1 MSPLDFRSLV
11 HKSHCLYWCWW
22 WVDITGAMVLA
33 QPSLCA
39 QLFVHTYVLVHL
51 FVHVHV
57 CAGTCV
63 CSYVE
68 AGGQSWVSFLRP
80 YCLSIAWRC
89 QSQESECLY
98 SSVLAWENEPPHL
111 ALFMQ
116 VLMFE
121 HGSSFLEGKHFADW
135 NPPCS
140 LSLLVHGP
148 VVAAPENLFSLLI
161 QRHVACS
168 SLSHLASC
176 QLI

>member
-1 MSPLDFRSLV
+1 MMGRYHWGNGFGTAISVGSIP
-11 HKSHCLYWCWW
+11 
-22 WVDITGAMVLA
+22 
-33 QPSLCA
+33 CA
-39 QLFVHTYVLVHL
+39 
-51 FVHVHV
+51 HVYICASV
-57 CAGTCV
+57 CACSCMCRCMCV
-63 CSYVE
+63 LLC
-68 AGGQSWVSFLRP
+68 GGRRTILGIISQALLLD
-80 YCLSIAWRC
+80 YCLEMPSWPGWLAGK
-89 QSQESECLY
+89 SQESECLY
-98 SSVLAWENEPPHL
+98 SPVLAWENEPPHL

-140 LSLLVHGP
+140 LSLLVHGS

-168 SLSHLASC
+168 SRSHLASC